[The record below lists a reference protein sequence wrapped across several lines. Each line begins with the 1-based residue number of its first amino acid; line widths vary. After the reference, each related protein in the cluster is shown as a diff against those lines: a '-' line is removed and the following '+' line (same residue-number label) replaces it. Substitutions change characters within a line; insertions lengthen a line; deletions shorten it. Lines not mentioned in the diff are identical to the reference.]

1 MELLARPVA
10 LTSDIPWT
18 SYKWSHVSSDR
29 SGWLIFVD
37 RNFSIGESLVII
49 VLSLILVASI
59 SIFRTTVVEEDERE
73 KVEWKGEGEREK
85 YGHVK
90 RSR

>member
-1 MELLARPVA
+1 MELLTRPVA

-18 SYKWSHVSSDR
+18 PYKWSHASSDR
-29 SGWLIFVD
+29 SGWLTFAD
-37 RNFSIGESLVII
+37 GNLSIGDSRVI
-49 VLSLILVASI
+49 VVPSLITLASI
-59 SIFRTTVVEEDERE
+59 PTFRTTVLAVDERE
-73 KVEWKGEGEREK
+73 RVEWKGVGEREK